1 MRDILDKLIL
11 LENRQQYAQMM
22 QGLVDTGIVPQTLV
36 DRTINLA
43 RINLQRND
51 RIVWWLKWRRLV
63 ILWSRVEEQDII
75 ENPQLEKLN
84 NKYKQAVNGGTFN
97 EANAF
102 AEWIGGVHG
111 LEHLKYVI
119 DSIPEVNDVVWQNQT
134 PTEMSNLIVDMEQSY
149 EKKYENAVNMANYD
163 VPWEKVI
170 DYGDTAWVLLHKGAC
185 DKEAKVMGHCGNVPS
200 VQEGDRILSYR
211 NIRKENIHQPH
222 LTFILNKDGYL
233 GEMKGR
239 ANEKPKP
246 KYHSVIIDLLK
257 LPIIKGI
264 TGGGY
269 APQLNFSLD
278 DLPEDTKEEL
288 LGEKPGLGAFEYK
301 FERKILSDVD
311 VEHLL
316 QTFDEAGV
324 GFPTKSYD
332 FNYNDYSCTVAKYH
346 DTGDLADF
354 AAHHNL
360 YDILKT
366 IELADCLEN
375 PNKKYEPSMDVNS
388 VDDLMN
394 YMDTEKTVNQKC
406 ADTIQYRRS
415 LYVDDVQEI
424 VDVFID
430 KYPKLVP
437 ALRGILDDEIS
448 ELDKYEVEDFGEVQ
462 AAAMNSKLFT
472 NMALDSTNAAYR
484 KEYAK
489 VLYAAI
495 EEFAR
500 ENNIQI
506 DENGEY
512 RIVLSADEVLRMYFL
527 ITKGSTFTARQR
539 VREYFEYEDGAHPE
553 DLFTPKAELMNTTAD
568 FLKGKLMA
576 FPEFQKRM
584 STNESVIRMKT
595 LAGI

>member
-1 MRDILDKLIL
+1 ML
-11 LENRQQYAQMM
+11 LENRQQYTQMM
-22 QGLVDTGIVPQTLV
+22 QGLVDTGLVPQTFV
-36 DRTINLA
+36 DTAINFA
-43 RINLQRND
+43 RENLKRND
-51 RIVWWLKWRRLV
+51 RIVWWLKWQRLAI
-63 ILWSRVEEQDII
+63 ILSRVQIRDLSN
-75 ENPQLEKLN
+75 NPQLQKLN
-84 NKYKQAVNGGTFN
+84 NKYKQAVEGNVFN
-97 EANAF
+97 EVNEF
-102 AEWIGGVHG
+102 EQWIGSVPG

-119 DSIPEVNDVVWQNQT
+119 DSIPRVSDIVWQNQT
-134 PTEMSNLIVDMEQSY
+134 PTEMSKLITDMEQEY
-149 EKKYENAVNMANYD
+149 TKKYENAVNMSNYD

-185 DKEAKVMGHCGNVPS
+185 DKEAKAMGHCGNVPS
-200 VQEGDRILSYR
+200 VREGDRILSYR
-211 NIRKENIHQPH
+211 NIREGNIHQPH
-222 LTFILNKDGYL
+222 LTFILDKDGYL

-246 KYHSVIIDLLK
+246 KYHKAIIDLLK
-257 LPIIKGI
+257 LPMIKGI

-278 DLPEDTKEEL
+278 DLPDETKEAL
-288 LGEKPGLGAFEYK
+288 LNDKPGLGTFEYK
-301 FERKILSDVD
+301 FERKILTKVD
-311 VEHLL
+311 VEHLF
-316 QTFDEAGV
+316 QTFTEAGV
-324 GFPTKSYD
+324 GLPDKSYD
-332 FNYNDYSCTVAKYH
+332 FNYDDYSCTISKYH
-346 DTGDLADF
+346 DTGDLAYF
-354 AAHHNL
+354 AAHHQL

-375 PNKKYEPSMDVNS
+375 PNKPYAPALDVNS
-388 VDDLMN
+388 VDDLMR
-394 YMDTEKTVNQKC
+394 YMDTEDSVTKKC
-406 ADTIQYRRS
+406 ANAIQYRRS
-415 LYVDDVQEI
+415 LYADDVREI
-424 VDVFID
+424 ADVFIS
-430 KYPKLVP
+430 KYPKFVP
-437 ALRGILDDEIS
+437 VLRGILKDEIS

-527 ITKGSTFTARQR
+527 ITRDGSIFSAPRR
-539 VREYFEYEDGAHPE
+539 VRESVEYSDGTHPE
-553 DLFTPKAELMNTTAD
+553 DLITPKDDLMDTTAI

-576 FPEFQKRM
+576 LPEFQKYLT
-584 STNESVIRMKT
+584 TNESLIRMKK